1 MSEII
6 ETAPAAALGPKT
18 KLAGKIVKITL
29 AGALVDVGQEVPGV
43 LHISQIQKDPIN
55 KVEDALKVGQSV
67 DTWVKRVKK
76 DRIELTMIEPL
87 GMEWGEILP
96 EMTVKG
102 KVVRLETYGAFVDF
116 GAERPGMVHVS
127 ELTRGY
133 VKTPNEV
140 VKEGDEVEAMVL
152 EVNRKKK
159 QIRLSM
165 KALMPE
171 IVEEEKPAREHHERS
186 ERSDRGERGG
196 GERKARG
203 PKRGKRQEETYEYE
217 DATPKE
223 PELTAMQIAWQMAMD
238 RAGTKEKSVKVKSV
252 KSASNEQADILN
264 RTLEKQIP
272 TGG

>member
-1 MSEII
+1 MTEII

-18 KLAGKIVKITL
+18 KLSGKIVKITL

-87 GMEWGEILP
+87 GMDWGEIQP

-102 KVVRLETYGAFVDF
+102 KVVRLEAYGAFVDF
-116 GAERPGMVHVS
+116 GAERPGMVHVR

-133 VKTPNEV
+133 VKAPGDI
-140 VKEGDEVEAMVL
+140 VKEGDDVEAVVL

-165 KALMPE
+165 KALIPE
-171 IVEEEKPAREHHERS
+171 MVEEEKPAREPKKGH
-186 ERSDRGERGG
+186 G
-196 GERKARG
+196 
-203 PKRGKRQEETYEYE
+203 KRGKKHHEEETFEIDE
-217 DATPKE
+217 TPKE

-238 RAGTKEKSVKVKSV
+238 RAKTKDKPVKVKSV
-252 KSASNEQADILN
+252 KSTSNEQADILN
-264 RTLEKQIP
+264 RTLEKQLP

>member
-1 MSEII
+1 MT
-6 ETAPAAALGPKT
+6 ETFEAVSTTTLGPKT
-18 KLAGKIVKITL
+18 KLSGKVVKITL
-29 AGALVDVGQEVPGV
+29 AGALVDVGQELPGV
-43 LHISQIQKDPIN
+43 IHISQIQKDPVN
-55 KVEDALKVGQSV
+55 KVEDVLQPGQSV
-67 DTWVKRVKK
+67 DTWVRRVKK

-96 EMTVKG
+96 EMVVKG

-133 VKTPNEV
+133 VKTPGEV
-140 VKEGDEVEAMVL
+140 VKEGDEIEAVVL

-171 IVEEEKPAREHHERS
+171 IVEEEKPVREREPKKARS
-186 ERSDRGERGG
+186 FSGSSSGG
-196 GERKARG
+196 GSG
-203 PKRGKRQEETYEYE
+203 KRGKKQEESYLMDE
-217 DATPKE
+217 TPKE
-223 PELTAMQIAWQMAMD
+223 PEMTAMQIAWQMAMD
-238 RAGTKEKSVKVKSV
+238 RAKTKDKGVKVKSV
-252 KSASNEQADILN
+252 KSASSEQEDILS
-264 RTLEKQIP
+264 RTLEKRLP